1 MKIQKLIF
9 IYFLFLVQLAV
20 AQDVAHLND
29 CQKLAREQHPLIKQK
44 ELYQQVSEL
53 KLANNETN
61 FLPQMVLKSQAT
73 YQSDVTQLGISLP
86 NVNIPSIAKDQ
97 YKAYIDVKQN
107 IWDGGLIKANAEIVE
122 RQGEMNKQGV
132 EVELY
137 KLREQIN
144 NLFFTSFLL
153 QENLN
158 ILTKK
163 QETLESQ
170 KTMMESGV
178 NNGMILQS
186 ELDLVLA
193 ELIKVKQV
201 EIELQSGKE
210 TALSA
215 LSILT
220 GAKMETLQNLRI
232 DEVVIDVDQ
241 QMNRPELSL
250 FENQI
255 DLLKATSVLIQKKR
269 NPKLF
274 GFGQAG
280 YGRPGLNMLS
290 NQFDTFYLV
299 GMGVNWTVL
308 DWKNSRRDKAVIQ
321 LQQQMVQSYQKQ
333 FEQNIKIALDREYRK
348 IIQLKEIQKSD
359 RELIELQ
366 KRITKSSASKL
377 ENGAITTSDYIK
389 DLNAEMAANI
399 TFETH
404 KVQLELAKIS
414 YQNIQGK

>member
-1 MKIQKLIF
+1 M
-9 IYFLFLVQLAV
+9 
-20 AQDVAHLND
+20 
-29 CQKLAREQHPLIKQK
+29 
-44 ELYQQVSEL
+44 
-53 KLANNETN
+53 
-61 FLPQMVLKSQAT
+61 
-73 YQSDVTQLGISLP
+73 
-86 NVNIPSIAKDQ
+86 NIPSIAKDQ
-97 YKAYIDVKQN
+97 YKAYLDVKQN

-122 RQGEMNKQGV
+122 RQGETNKQGV

-144 NLFFTSFLL
+144 SLFFTSFLL

-201 EIELQSGKE
+201 EIELQSGRE

-215 LSILT
+215 LAILT
-220 GAKMETLQNLRI
+220 GTKISILQNLRI
-232 DEVVIDVDQ
+232 DEVTINVDQ

-250 FENQI
+250 FEKQTS
-255 DLLKATSVLIQKKR
+255 LLSATSELIQKKR

-274 GFGQAG
+274 GFGQVG
-280 YGRPGLNMLS
+280 YGRPALNMLS

-299 GMGVNWTVL
+299 GVGLNWTVS
-308 DWKNSRRDKAVIQ
+308 DWKNSRREKDVIQ
-321 LQQQMVQSYQKQ
+321 LQQQMVKSYQKQ

-348 IIQLKEIQKSD
+348 IIQLKKIQESD

-377 ENGAITTSDYIK
+377 KNGAITTSDYIK
-389 DLNAEMAANI
+389 DLNAEIAANI
-399 TFETH
+399 TLETH
-404 KVQLELAKIS
+404 KVQLELAKMS